1 MPLATGDRLGP
12 YKAIALLGGGGMGEG
27 SRAPGPRVRR
37 DVAIKVAAERFTD
50 RFEPEARMI
59 ASLNHPNI
67 CTMYDV
73 GPNYLVMELVEGE
86 SPKGPM
92 PVERVL
98 RIASQIAAG
107 LGEAHE
113 KGLVHRD
120 LKPANIKIR
129 PDGTLKI
136 LDFGLAKRIEQPS
149 IVDSDAD
156 TFSVSLTESGMV
168 LGSAPYMSPEQARG
182 ENVDKRADIWAF
194 GVIVWEL
201 LSGQRPVNRDS
212 IQETLAA
219 VLTAEPDW
227 RQVPLRTH
235 RLLRQCLEKDPIKR
249 LRDIGDAMALVDKE
263 SISSAPVAERANW
276 ASWIVA

>member
-1 MPLATGDRLGP
+1 MPLTTGDRLGP
-12 YKAIALLGGGGMGEG
+12 YEVIAFLGKGGMGEVY
-27 SRAPGPRVRR
+27 RAHDPRVRR
-37 DVAIKVAAERFTD
+37 DVAIKVAAGRFTERF
-50 RFEPEARMI
+50 EHEARMI
-59 ASLNHPNI
+59 ASLNPPNI

-73 GPNYLVMELVEGE
+73 GPNYLVMELVEGV

-98 RIASQIAAG
+98 DIASQIAAG

-129 PDGTLKI
+129 PDGTVKV

-149 IVDSDAD
+149 IVDSEAN

-182 ENVDKRADIWAF
+182 ENVDKPADI
-194 GVIVWEL
+194 
-201 LSGQRPVNRDS
+201 
-212 IQETLAA
+212 
-219 VLTAEPDW
+219 
-227 RQVPLRTH
+227 
-235 RLLRQCLEKDPIKR
+235 
-249 LRDIGDAMALVDKE
+249 
-263 SISSAPVAERANW
+263 SA
-276 ASWIVA
+276 